1 MRVVYSQPALRDLER
16 ISSFLAEQPNASAQ
30 LEVILSAI
38 EILRASPFIGRP
50 VRAALRELVISYGR
64 SGYVALYRVT
74 RTRVEVLG
82 LKHQR
87 EAGYG
92 PASV

>member
-1 MRVVYSQPALRDLER
+1 MKVVYSRQALSDLER
-16 ISSFLAEQPNASAQ
+16 ITSFLAEQPNASAQ
-30 LEVILSAI
+30 LELILCAV

-50 VRAALRELVISYGR
+50 VRGDLRELVISYGK

-74 RTRVEVLG
+74 RNRVEVLG

-92 PASV
+92 PTTP